1 MQTIPTLIPQRNSN
15 MEFLRV
21 YAMLTIVFLHMC
33 NKTMAIY
40 ELNESQPMYYIMW
53 FLFIFCSWTTNIL
66 TFISGYFYSET
77 HFKLHKLLSL
87 WVQVLFYSIVFAII
101 AKYILNIELT
111 SRWRNIF
118 QPVLRRE
125 YWYITIYIAFYC
137 LIPFIKRYINMLS
150 QHEYKAFLVILF
162 IGLSL
167 IPTLFNASG
176 WLAEGGNGGI
186 VWFFFL
192 YLLGA
197 YIRKYNISPPSR
209 PLLFYLFL
217 SLIMAL
223 GQFFQNYLDN
233 HQIIIEHFPK
243 NLSAPC
249 SVFAVGTTILI
260 FYLFKK
266 IDISIPLVN
275 KSINF
280 LGKGCLGIYLI
291 HNNKNISHWIW
302 ETLQI
307 NHFMVEKQNL
317 FMIIFSLFL
326 VFLICNLIE
335 HIRDYSFKIF
345 GINLLINKISE
356 LLTDFYNK
364 QHII

>member
-1 MQTIPTLIPQRNSN
+1 M
-15 MEFLRV
+15 V
-21 YAMLTIVFLHMC
+21 
-33 NKTMAIY
+33 
-40 ELNESQPMYYIMW
+40 
-53 FLFIFCSWTTNIL
+53 
-66 TFISGYFYSET
+66 
-77 HFKLHKLLSL
+77 
-87 WVQVLFYSIVFAII
+87 
-101 AKYILNIELT
+101 
-111 SRWRNIF
+111 
-118 QPVLRRE
+118 
-125 YWYITIYIAFYC
+125 
-137 LIPFIKRYINMLS
+137 
-150 QHEYKAFLVILF
+150 
-162 IGLSL
+162 
-167 IPTLFNASG
+167 
-176 WLAEGGNGGI
+176 
-186 VWFFFL
+186 FFL

-280 LGKGCLGIYLI
+280 LGKGCLGVYLI